1 MNATKKRRATPAKT
15 RRAAAAR
22 KPARAAALKARAAH
36 AAAKRAPAPKARA
49 EALAAAKG
57 APAPKPAAAASASK
71 GRLLTP
77 AANTRP
83 LAPADL
89 DAVVAIDATL
99 MGRTRRAYFER
110 RLTAALRQPKL
121 HIQFAAE
128 ADGKLAGY
136 ALARVLEGEFGRSKP
151 GLRLEVI
158 SVARG
163 AQGRGIGWALHVA
176 QEEAARKRGLAEM
189 RTATPWRDGAMLRFL
204 AATGYALDSSL
215 VLDSALRDNPLLTR
229 PESVASPARDK
240 GGDPNDWSAPQA
252 NDYEQLARDIA
263 DVRLL
268 TAKDLEDVVRI
279 DRHVTGRDRRAYVQ
293 HALDEALR
301 ETGVRISLAARMD
314 GIMAGYVMAR
324 ADLGDFGRT
333 EPVAVIDT
341 LGVAPEYAH
350 RGVGHALMQQLFL
363 NLNALRIERV
373 ETVVAVGALP
383 LLGFFLDIGFAPAQR
398 LSFVKRLA

>member
-1 MNATKKRRATPAKT
+1 MNAKKKSPSAP
-15 RRAAAAR
+15 
-22 KPARAAALKARAAH
+22 
-36 AAAKRAPAPKARA
+36 AAKK
-49 EALAAAKG
+49 
-57 APAPKPAAAASASK
+57 S
-71 GRLLTP
+71 RLLTP
-77 AANTRP
+77 AAKTRP

-110 RLTAALRQPKL
+110 RLNAALRQPKL
-121 HIQFAAE
+121 HLQFAAE
-128 ADGKLAGY
+128 VDGQLAGY
-136 ALARVLEGEFGRSKP
+136 ALGRVLEGEFGRTQP

-163 AQGRGIGWALHVA
+163 AQGRGIGWALHA
-176 QEEAARKRGLAEM
+176 ALEAAARKRGLAEL
-189 RTATPWRDGAMLRFL
+189 RSATPWRDTTMLRFL
-204 AATGYALDSSL
+204 AATGYAIDSAL
-215 VLDSALRDNPLLTR
+215 VLDSALRDNPLLAR
-229 PESVASPARDK
+229 PESVASPARDQ
-240 GGDPNDWSAPQA
+240 GGDPNDWSAPRA
-252 NDYEQLARDIA
+252 NDFEQLARDVA

-268 TAKDLEDVVRI
+268 AAKDIDDVVRI
-279 DRHVTGRDRRAYVQ
+279 DHHITGRDRRAFVQ

-301 ETGVRISLAARMD
+301 ETGVRISLAARVD

-350 RGVGHALMQQLFL
+350 HGVGHALLQQLFL

-373 ETVVAVGALP
+373 ETVVAVRALP
-383 LLGFFLDIGFAPAQR
+383 LLGFFLDAGFAPAQR
-398 LSFVKRLA
+398 LAFVKRLT

>member
-1 MNATKKRRATPAKT
+1 MNARTARRAT
-15 RRAAAAR
+15 RAAQRKRPAASR
-22 KPARAAALKARAAH
+22 KPAA
-36 AAAKRAPAPKARA
+36 APKARK
-49 EALAAAKG
+49 AAA
-57 APAPKPAAAASASK
+57 PAAGAK

-77 AANTRP
+77 AAKTRP

-99 MGRTRRAYFER
+99 TGRTRRAYFER
-110 RLTAALRQPKL
+110 RLNAALRQPKL
-121 HIQFAAE
+121 HVQFAAE
-128 ADGKLAGY
+128 ANGRLAGY
-136 ALARVLEGEFGRSKP
+136 ALARVLEGEFGRTKP

-163 AQGRGIGWALHVA
+163 AQGHGIGWALHA
-176 QEEAARKRGLAEM
+176 ALEEAARKRGLAEL
-189 RTATPWRDGAMLRFL
+189 RTATPWRDTAMLGFL
-204 AATGYALDSSL
+204 AATGYAIDGAL
-215 VLDSALRDNPLLTR
+215 VLDSALRDNPLLTS
-229 PESVASPARDK
+229 PQAVASPSREKA
-240 GGDPNDWSAPQA
+240 GDANDWSAPQA
-252 NDYEQLARDIA
+252 NDYEQLARDVA

-268 TAKDLEDVVRI
+268 AAKDLEDVVRI
-279 DRHVTGRDRRAYVQ
+279 DRHITGRDRRAYVQ

-373 ETVVAVGALP
+373 ETVVAVSALP
-383 LLGFFLDIGFAPAQR
+383 LLGFFLDAGFAPAQR
-398 LSFVKRLA
+398 LAFVKRLS